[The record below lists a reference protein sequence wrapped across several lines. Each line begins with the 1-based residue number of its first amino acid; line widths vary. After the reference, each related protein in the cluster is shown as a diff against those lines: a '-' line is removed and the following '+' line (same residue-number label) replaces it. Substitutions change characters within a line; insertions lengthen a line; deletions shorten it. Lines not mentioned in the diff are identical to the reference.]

1 LPEDALV
8 ASGLLRASDAPDGH
22 FPLSSVAM
30 SGGVLVAGAPDAA
43 IGANQNQGAVYLFTE
58 PAGGWSSET
67 EQAKLVASDGRAGD
81 GLGRLVAISGDTVVA
96 SSATAGT
103 ALYVFTKPPGGWS
116 GTLHETARL
125 TPTDPAVND
134 ATSVA
139 ISGSTIVAGF
149 PGGDGGLRAYVFTEP
164 VGGWSGTIHESAM
177 PTPSDAS
184 SCPHERGDLPI
195 DGPTIVELGPYLNP
209 GCRSGP
215 AYVFTRPASGWSG
228 TVQESATLQAPS
240 RGLESVAVF
249 GSTIVA
255 GVAGPPYSPPADPVV
270 FNEPA
275 SGWSG
280 TVQPAA
286 RLNVSATG
294 AGDQFDE
301 DVAGSGDEI
310 AALVIPESDICGIAY
325 SCDDALYEFSRP
337 PDGWSGTIN
346 GPTATAHVPDPT
358 DGPGIAGPSDAI
370 AIAIEGPTI
379 ASAGLGA
386 VDLFTIPPGPPSI
399 HSVSLA
405 GLAIG
410 RPRLHF
416 ALDAGHNAAPIR
428 SFKLTLPN
436 SLRFTNHRGSTRRLR
451 TSVPG
456 RSVTLPPRRLTMT
469 LRRPAERLSV
479 TSTPHAITE
488 RRGLIAQIRRVRR
501 YNHTHR
507 RKRTLTISVRCLVTD
522 AAGHRTPF
530 TLTTRIS

>member
-1 LPEDALV
+1 
-8 ASGLLRASDAPDGH
+8 
-22 FPLSSVAM
+22 M
-30 SGGVLVAGAPDAA
+30 SGGVVVAGAPDAT
-43 IGANQNQGAVYLFTE
+43 IGPNQNQGAVYLFTE

-81 GLGRLVAISGDTVVA
+81 ALGYLVAISGDTVVV
-96 SSATAGT
+96 SSATEGT

-125 TPTDPAVND
+125 TVSDSGVGV

-164 VGGWSGTIHESAM
+164 AGGWSGTVHESAM
-177 PTPSDAS
+177 PIPSDAS
-184 SCPHERGDLPI
+184 TCPHMRGVVPI

-209 GCRSGP
+209 GCHPGP
-215 AYVFTRPASGWSG
+215 AYVFTQPALGWSG
-228 TVQESATLQAPS
+228 TIRESATLQAPS
-240 RGLESVAVF
+240 HTILESLAVF
-249 GSTIVA
+249 GSSIVA
-255 GVAGPPYSPPADPVV
+255 GRAGAPYSPPVDPVV

-280 TVQPAA
+280 TIQPAA

-294 AGDQFDE
+294 ASDQFDE
-301 DVAGSGDEI
+301 VVAGSGDEI
-310 AALVIPESDICGIAY
+310 AALVVPQSDICGIAY
-325 SCDDALYEFSRP
+325 SCDDSLYEFSRP
-337 PDGWSGTIN
+337 LRGWSGTIN
-346 GPTATAHVPDPT
+346 GLTTTAHAPDPT

-370 AIAIEGPTI
+370 AIDGPTI
-379 ASAGLGA
+379 AAAGLGA
-386 VDLFTIPPGPPSI
+386 VDLFTIPPGRPSI
-399 HSVSLA
+399 HNVSLA

-410 RPRLHF
+410 RPRLRF
-416 ALDAGHNAAPIR
+416 ALDAGHNAAPIQ
-428 SFKLTLPN
+428 SFKLILPN
-436 SLRFTNHRGSTRRLR
+436 SLRFTSYHGRTPRIR

-456 RSVTLPPRRLTMT
+456 QLVTLPPRMLTMT
-469 LRRPAERLSV
+469 LRRSAKSLSV

-488 RRGLIAQIRRVRR
+488 QHSLITQIRRVRR

-522 AAGHRTPF
+522 AAGHRTGL
-530 TLTTRIS
+530 TLMTRIS